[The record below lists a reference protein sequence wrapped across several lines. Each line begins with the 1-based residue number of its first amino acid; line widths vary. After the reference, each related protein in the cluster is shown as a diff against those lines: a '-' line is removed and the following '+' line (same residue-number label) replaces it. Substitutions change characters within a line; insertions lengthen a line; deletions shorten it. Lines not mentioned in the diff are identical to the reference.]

1 MITSELFSE
10 AMGKLDPKYLDE
22 MLGYQPKKKPKT
34 VFVKYVALAAVLCLV
49 IAAAVWANWDD
60 SGLSVDENDNPLGAV
75 YEDDTVYSVDLPM
88 LTVSLGDSGMGF
100 EGYWVYDI
108 SDLVSGNPWNEDMEL
123 STLPVYQNVISYDD
137 YHVPLSG
144 VDYDKMSELLY
155 EVAGRLGL
163 DTEALEITDD
173 AYSEERKQS
182 VIKSYEGS
190 GYDIPDSYFDAT
202 RYMCETD
209 DYEIEVNTYL
219 TVMVT
224 FKNPVSVSDEIED
237 DPYAL
242 AEYFLEEYSEL
253 IDMENPTISIDGGDR
268 SIYGEQS
275 FSIAFYETTDD
286 DTGNILSY
294 NFKKISFICNSDG
307 DLWMIDFFNVDL
319 SDKIGD
325 YPIITADEAT
335 EMLAEGKYLTSAPV
349 EFPGVEYIGKVELIY
364 RTGAYEENFIPYY
377 RFYVEI
383 DPGYGDSFYTLGM
396 TTYAAYYV
404 PAISEEYISDLT
416 VWDGRFN

>member
-10 AMGKLDPKYLDE
+10 AMGELDPKYVTE
-22 MLGYQPKKKPKT
+22 MLGYKPEAAPKKKP
-34 VFVKYVALAAVLCLV
+34 VYVRYLALAAALCLV
-49 IAAAVWANWDD
+49 VAATVWVNWDD
-60 SGLSVDENDNPLGAV
+60 SRFEVIDYG
-75 YEDDTVYSVDLPM
+75 DDTVNSVDLPM
-88 LTVSLGDSGMGF
+88 LTISLGDSGMGF

-137 YHVPLSG
+137 YYVPLSG
-144 VDYDKMSELLY
+144 VDYDRMSELLY
-155 EVAGRLGL
+155 DVAGRLGL
-163 DTEALEITDD
+163 DTETLEITDD

-209 DYEIEVNTYL
+209 DYDIEVNTYL

-224 FKNPVSVSDEIED
+224 FKNPVSLPDEIED

-242 AEYFLEEYSEL
+242 AENFLEEYSEL
-253 IDMENPTISIDGGDR
+253 ICMENPSISIDGGD
-268 SIYGEQS
+268 YDTEGEQS
-275 FSIAFYETTDD
+275 FSISFYETTGD
-286 DTGNILSY
+286 DTENILSY
-294 NFKKISFICNSDG
+294 NFKKIRFSCDSDG
-307 DLWMIDFFNVDL
+307 YLWKISFFNVDL

-335 EMLAEGKYLTSAPV
+335 EMLTEGKYLTSAPV
-349 EFPGVEYIGKVELIY
+349 EFPGTEYIGKVELIY

-383 DPGYGDSFYTLGM
+383 DPGYGDSFYNSGL

-416 VWDGRFN
+416 VWDGSFN

>member
-10 AMGKLDPKYLDE
+10 AMGELDTKYLDE
-22 MLGYQPKKKPKT
+22 MLGYQPKKKP
-34 VFVKYVALAAVLCLV
+34 VYVRYLALAAALCLV
-49 IAAAVWANWDD
+49 VAAAVWANWNSGFEVID
-60 SGLSVDENDNPLGAV
+60 SGDDAIVD
-75 YEDDTVYSVDLPM
+75 SVDLPM
-88 LTVSLGDSGMGF
+88 LTISLGDDGMGF
-100 EGYWVYDI
+100 EGYLVYDI

-123 STLPVYQNVISYDD
+123 STLPVYQNAISYDD
-137 YHVPLSG
+137 YYVPLSG
-144 VDYDKMSELLY
+144 VDYDKMSELLCD
-155 EVAGRLGL
+155 VAGRLGL
-163 DTEALEITDD
+163 DTETLEITDD

-209 DYEIEVNTYL
+209 DYDIEIDITL
-219 TVMVT
+219 TLTVT
-224 FKNPVSVSDEIED
+224 FKNPVSVPDEVGE

-253 IDMENPTISIDGGDR
+253 IGMENPSISIDGGD
-268 SIYGEQS
+268 YDTEGEQS
-275 FSIAFYETTDD
+275 FSISFY
-286 DTGNILSY
+286 DTSGGDTENILSY
-294 NFKKISFICNSDG
+294 NFKKVRFICNSDG
-307 DLWMIDFFNVDL
+307 DLWLVRFYNTDL

-325 YPIITADEAT
+325 YPIITVDEAT

-364 RTGAYEENFIPYY
+364 RTGTYDENYVPYY

-383 DPGYGDSFYTLGM
+383 DPGYGDSFYTSGL

-416 VWDGRFN
+416 VWDGSFN